1 MRKYIFIAAL
11 AAFVISCKKEKWF
24 DGPNFLQEDFESYPT
39 VDSMFSVH
47 DLFWSYSQITVDAN
61 YLSLDT
67 TIVHDGNQSLR
78 FFAQASSADVV
89 SKCSIVKQHMAFY
102 DGDIVRIS
110 AWYYI
115 EGAAPVDWLFLFD
128 FEEQAAIGAGPGI
141 RIANTEQ
148 TGLTLEHKYYAPD
161 IYQEESNHISLPR
174 DQWVNIVME
183 VKLSQKKK
191 GYVRIWQDNVLV
203 ITGDNQ
209 QTLPKDALYFQQG
222 TKGMY
227 QAVEFGITANTKDR
241 DLVLYMDDILVEKIN

>member
-24 DGPNFLQEDFESYPT
+24 DGPNFMQEDFEAYT
-39 VDSMFSVH
+39 HVDSMFTPLDEH
-47 DLFWSYSQITVDAN
+47 WSFNQNTVEGN
-61 YLSLDT
+61 YIALDT
-67 TIVHDGNQSLR
+67 NIVHGGNQSLK
-78 FFAQASSADVV
+78 FFAYQSPAENV

-115 EGAAPVDWLFLFD
+115 EGSAPADWLFLFD

-161 IYQEESNHISLPR
+161 IYQEESTHISLPR
-174 DQWVNIVME
+174 EQWVNIVME
-183 VKLSQKKK
+183 VQLSQKKK
-191 GYVRIWQDNVLV
+191 GYIRIWQDNVL
-203 ITGDNQ
+203 IISGDNQ
-209 QTLPKDALYFQQG
+209 QTLPKEGLYFQQG

-241 DLVLYMDDILVEKIN
+241 DLVLYMDDILVEKTN